1 MVGFDNYIYPGI
13 CDVGITTYEVDQAEM
28 AAQAVQ
34 VLVKRMNDE
43 PCRYGTHVVEGR
55 LVIKESVQ
63 CVKNF

>member
-1 MVGFDNYIYPGI
+1 M
-13 CDVGITTYEVDQAEM
+13 GITTYEVDQAEM